1 MPPSRSHKQRGSR
14 RGAVMPA
21 PVLEEIPDGEGY
33 AGGSLMVCYKDS
45 KGISYKDLFYPNDV
59 EAYNKNLISLAKNCP
74 TELYGPEGGAFL
86 KYESFDPSTE
96 VIAFVSSLAS
106 GGVMFIDSLIITQQ
120 PPDPHDRHLYRTF
133 EFSPS
138 LWIRVWDAHIAATP
152 NERLEIFGLDIV
164 DVSGHPQVVNTCI
177 KVIVGARPGYAP
189 EKEGNVITALDDI
202 GVRMD
207 RFDGVP
213 SRYVISAGFDYIFED
228 GRHTVVHCFHH
239 NLLNEP
245 APERQTHQTR
255 TESSFRRSRSV
266 G

>member
-33 AGGSLMVCYKDS
+33 AGGGLMVRYKDS

-59 EAYNKNLISLAKNCP
+59 EAYNKNLISLAKNCL
-74 TELYGPEGGAFL
+74 TELYRPEGGAFL

-96 VIAFVSSLAS
+96 VIAF
-106 GGVMFIDSLIITQQ
+106 Q
-120 PPDPHDRHLYRTF
+120 PPDPRDRHLYRTF

-152 NERLEIFGLDIV
+152 NERLEIFGLDVV
-164 DVSGHPQVVNTCI
+164 DVSGHPQAVNTCI

-189 EKEGNVITALDDI
+189 EKEGDVITALDDI

-245 APERQTHQTR
+245 APERQTCRTR